1 MYVKHIVVAQDS
13 FKKES
18 NFGGGNETIKF
29 SMIRFLGI
37 FIERLIYLYQKIIGF
52 SNIFIFW
59 SLIKIKRVW
68 RREYCFVCFLSFV

>member
-1 MYVKHIVVAQDS
+1 MYVKHIVVQDS

-52 SNIFIFW
+52 SNIFIF
-59 SLIKIKRVW
+59 
-68 RREYCFVCFLSFV
+68 